1 MRSLQSLI
9 LALLA
14 MAAKADIPDF
24 QYLYPCDSGVID
36 CNDFPMHHGG
46 RLIFPTH
53 QLYPI
58 DGLPNPQMIYAYPV
72 VDSDHGGSF
81 GVAASNDHG
90 QAIGDL
96 HSVPI
101 DVPNS
106 NEGGL
111 IDGGNLYCLCIQDF
125 RAIDINNNGV
135 WLGEAPGFGPIIGS
149 GVSST
154 SF

>member
-36 CNDFPMHHGG
+36 CNDFPIHHGG
-46 RLIFPTH
+46 PLIFPTP

-81 GVAASNDHG
+81 FLAARTHHRHPL
-90 QAIGDL
+90 AHL
-96 HSVPI
+96 HFVPT
-101 DVPNS
+101 DTPNS
-106 NEGGL
+106 NASL
-111 IDGGNLYCLCIQDF
+111 
-125 RAIDINNNGV
+125 
-135 WLGEAPGFGPIIGS
+135 
-149 GVSST
+149 
-154 SF
+154 